1 LCRNVAK
8 SNMSPNYAK
17 ELSGLKNHQLA
28 RLVERYTS
36 ANSAKDYYTF
46 DEWTWARF
54 KFSLGAFQQRIR
66 DSALTKLSGDFR
78 RSALQAAIKLEIA
91 QARAW
96 GSYDYGLGYLYQS
109 FSPLGLSGRR
119 NTERRVAAAS
129 LIERTRGRSIL
140 DIGCNAGF
148 ISLSLAPT
156 AKQVTGF
163 DFNPHLVAVA
173 NRCSRYLELENTR
186 FLVSSFADFPETERF
201 DVVMSLSN
209 HVTFDG
215 PVFPTFQ
222 GYLEKCARLLNKG
235 GLIVFESHTPAFEAR
250 AEGIEGLLPKL
261 REQFVEVSI
270 NRSEIG
276 TALDRGR
283 LLYIGRQG

>member
-1 LCRNVAK
+1 
-8 SNMSPNYAK
+8 MSPNYAK
-17 ELSGLKNHQLA
+17 ELSALKNHQLA
-28 RLVERYTS
+28 HPVERYIGAS
-36 ANSAKDYYTF
+36 SVKDYYTF

-54 KFSLGAFQQRIR
+54 KFSLGGLQGRIR
-66 DSALTKLSGDFR
+66 DSALARLSGDFR
-78 RSALQAAIKLEIA
+78 RSALQAAIKLDLAE
-91 QARAW
+91 AREW
-96 GSYDYGLGYLYQS
+96 GRYDYGLGYLYQS

-119 NTERRVAAAS
+119 NTERRIAVAS
-129 LIERTRGRSIL
+129 LIERARGRSIL

-148 ISLSLAPT
+148 ISLSLASA

-163 DFNPHLVAVA
+163 DFNPHLVAIA

-186 FLVSSFADFPETERF
+186 FLVSSFADFPETDRF
-201 DVVMSLSN
+201 DLVMSLSN
-209 HVTFDG
+209 HITFDG

-250 AEGIEGLLPKL
+250 AEGIEGVLPKL

-276 TALDRGR
+276 TPLDRGR
-283 LLYIGRQG
+283 LLYIGRRR